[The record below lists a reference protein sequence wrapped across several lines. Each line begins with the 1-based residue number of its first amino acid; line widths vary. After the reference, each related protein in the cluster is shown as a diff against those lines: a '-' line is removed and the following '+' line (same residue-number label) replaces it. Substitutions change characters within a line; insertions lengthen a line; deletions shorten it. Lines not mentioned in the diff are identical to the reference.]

1 MAFVNEY
8 VKEILE
14 LEVALF
20 HARARLEAGADDEA
34 LHDLRIYIRRIRS
47 LLAPLRSI
55 AATSALREAAAQV
68 GRLTTPA
75 RDREVM
81 AIELDARGM
90 PAQAA
95 ARRALLQADY
105 REILADAA
113 LKRLFVALDNWPS
126 LFRAEDAGH
135 HSAKLK
141 RLISRALTKQIDK
154 LHAALNDPQFDRH
167 ELRILVKRARYLTEA
182 FAHLSPLSKKATQS
196 LKAVQ
201 SALGS
206 WHDHFQWCLQV
217 KTQADLQ
224 PLEQVWQAAS
234 VQELAEAEA
243 EIKRLQRLLPNITHK
258 HKAAQ
263 VKQRAR

>member
-34 LHDLRIYIRRIRS
+34 LHDLRIHIRRIRS
-47 LLAPLRSI
+47 LLGPLRSI
-55 AATSALREAAAQV
+55 AATSPLREAAAQV

-81 AIELDARGM
+81 AIELQARGM
-90 PAQAA
+90 PAEAA
-95 ARRALLQADY
+95 VRRARLQADY
-105 REILADAA
+105 QDILRDPA

-126 LFRAEDAGH
+126 LFRAEDAGRD
-135 HSAKLK
+135 SAKLK

-167 ELRILVKRARYLTEA
+167 ELRKLVKRTRYLTEA
-182 FAHLSPLSKKATQS
+182 FPDLSPLSKKAAKS

-206 WHDHFQWCLQV
+206 WHDHFQWCLKV
-217 KTQADLQ
+217 KEEVDLK
-224 PLEQVWQAAS
+224 PLEQLWLHAS
-234 VQELAEAEA
+234 VEELEEAEA
-243 EIKRLQRLLPNITHK
+243 EIQRLQRLLPDMSKK

-263 VKQRAR
+263 LKQPAR